1 MRKET
6 VYNKL
11 VRDNILEIITDNH
24 QEYRYHIATDDEY
37 KIKLLE
43 KLQEEVQEFI
53 ETKNIEE
60 MSDIFEVIENII
72 ITFELNKEVIL
83 KIKEKKAEKRGKFNK
98 KIILES
104 VYEKNNI

>member
-1 MRKET
+1 MGKET

-11 VRDNILEIITDNH
+11 VRDNILEIIADNR
-24 QEYRYHIATDDEY
+24 QECKYHIATDDEY

-72 ITFELNKEVIL
+72 AAFELNKEAIL

-104 VYEKNNI
+104 VYEKNNK